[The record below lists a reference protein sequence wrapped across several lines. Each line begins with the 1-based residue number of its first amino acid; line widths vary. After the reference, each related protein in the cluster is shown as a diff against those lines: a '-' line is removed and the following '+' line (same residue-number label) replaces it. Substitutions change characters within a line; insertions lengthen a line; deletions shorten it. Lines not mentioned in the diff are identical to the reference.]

1 MPVTYTCPNAE
12 CGANIKTSARVAVGK
27 SVKCPKCG
35 QPFTPEPDD
44 DPAPAAVETFKLADE
59 PPPKRPA
66 PGAAPP
72 KPAKAAKAPPKEAPP
87 PPPPPP
93 AKSPFAADDE
103 ESEESI
109 KRGYQ
114 VTLETEEEKKE
125 ADKNKPKFEDAQEK
139 HKKSARGPAMALLVF
154 PSNLM
159 TAEGLIT
166 AAFGIVWFVQ
176 GAWPLLFND
185 APPGEEELEEAL
197 VDMIVGL
204 SVFVWG
210 GMVCFGASQMQELG
224 SYPWAMTG
232 AVMGLVPG
240 LVGAAGIIAL
250 QNPAVKAGFAESEGG
265 PDDDDEDEKEDD
277 EDDEE
282 DDDEEEEDEKPKK
295 KPKAKAKPAPK
306 PKAKKKRRDDDDDDE
321 DDE

>member
-1 MPVTYTCPNAE
+1 MPVTYTCPNPD

-35 QPFTPEPDD
+35 QPFVPERDD
-44 DPAPAAVETFKLADE
+44 DAPAAVETFKLADE

-66 PGAAPP
+66 PAAAP
-72 KPAKAAKAPPKEAPP
+72 KPARAAKAPPKEAPP
-87 PPPPPP
+87 PPPP
-93 AKSPFAADDE
+93 AKSPFADDDE
-103 ESEESI
+103 ESQESI

-114 VTLETEEEKKE
+114 ITLETEEEKKE
-125 ADKNKPKFEDAQEK
+125 AEKHRPKFEDAQEK

-166 AAFGIVWFVQ
+166 GALGLLWFVQ

-197 VDMIVGL
+197 VDMIVGV

-210 GMVCFGASQMQELG
+210 GMICFGASQMQELG

-232 AVMGLVPG
+232 AVMALVPG

-250 QNPAVKAGFAESEGG
+250 QNPAVKAGFAENQEGG
-265 PDDDDEDEKEDD
+265 PDDDEDEEEDGEDDD
-277 EDDEE
+277 EDDEDE
-282 DDDEEEEDEKPKK
+282 DDEDEKPKK
-295 KPKAKAKPAPK
+295 KPKLNV
-306 PKAKKKRRDDDDDDE
+306 KKKRKDDDE